1 MMRLTSVCFAL
12 ALSLIAAVAVYAADV
27 NTELMEAIRTQD
39 VQKVRGMI
47 SAGANVNANMNT
59 TNQSGIT
66 PLMVTAM
73 TPDGAIEIAKLL
85 LERGARVNAK
95 DWLGWTPVMH
105 ASYYG
110 RIDLVKLLL
119 KKGADVNATSNTG
132 WTPLMYAAYKGQVEI
147 GKLLIERGA
156 DPNTKTR
163 KGETA
168 VSIAEARDE
177 SDFVELLKQN
187 TCKTAN

>member
-1 MMRLTSVCFAL
+1 MKKAVSVYFAL
-12 ALSLIAAVAVYAADV
+12 AFSFIAAIAVYAADI
-27 NTELMEAIRTQD
+27 NSELMEAIRTQD
-39 VQKVRGMI
+39 VQKVRAMI

-59 TNQSGIT
+59 TNQSGVT
-66 PLMVTAM
+66 PLMSTAA

-85 LERGARVNAK
+85 LEKGATVNAK

-110 RIDLVKLLL
+110 RIDLVKLLM

-132 WTPLMYAAYKGQVEI
+132 WTPLMYAAYKGRVEI
-147 GKLLIERGA
+147 GKLLIENGA
-156 DPNTKTR
+156 DPNAKTR
-163 KGETA
+163 KDETA
-168 VSIAEARDE
+168 LSIAEARGE

-187 TCKTAN
+187 PRKTAN